1 MLIKGLQQDPAL
13 NSIKFK
19 MSIISKKLAG
29 MQRSKKKK
37 KYLYSTFLKVQ

>member
-1 MLIKGLQQDPAL
+1 MLIKGLQQDPEL

-19 MSIISKKLAG
+19 MSIISKILPG

-37 KYLYSTFLKVQ
+37 KDTITIHF